1 MIGFDL
7 SLDFVHLAVPT
18 AGSDAVWLA
27 GFPILVTVKQTLATE
42 QLLNILAAYLHCI
55 HLFHWG
61 KGNRTGR

>member
-1 MIGFDL
+1 MMGFDL

-18 AGSDAVWLA
+18 VGSDAVWPA
-27 GFPILVTVKQTLATE
+27 DFPIFVTVRKRLATE
-42 QLLNILAAYLHCI
+42 PLLDILAAYLHCI